1 MDNETKQIFE
11 QLIEAIN
18 NNRVDSSQLVEAV
31 NSPDWWT
38 IGITS
43 AITVVNAAIMV
54 WLGWKQY
61 KLQQQQFRTQ
71 EYEILKRLYLLLG
84 NANHMIDNFIADL
97 YKLLWEPWH
106 NSHKDAL
113 SQKKTHIDN
122 LFKDLRESYTDY
134 ELKLSKDSFNK
145 DGYLTIFDLMSRL
158 LQHTIE
164 SLENGE
170 AHLSQGHQT
179 VHSVNGDMEEGVI
192 RHICLHFKGGQMQ
205 NLLYMNLRRFVEL
218 KKSVRCD
225 DSLLERIRAKCKI
238 D

>member
-1 MDNETKQIFE
+1 MDYEIKIYLDN
-11 QLIEAIN
+11 LIEA
-18 NNRVDSSQLVEAV
+18 VEKL

-61 KLQQQQFRTQ
+61 TLQQQQFRTQ

-84 NANHMIDNFIADL
+84 NANRMIDNFIEDL

-164 SLENGE
+164 SLEKGE

-179 VHSVNGDMEEGVI
+179 VHNVNGDMEEGVI
-192 RHICLHFKGGQMQ
+192 RHICSHFKGGRMQ